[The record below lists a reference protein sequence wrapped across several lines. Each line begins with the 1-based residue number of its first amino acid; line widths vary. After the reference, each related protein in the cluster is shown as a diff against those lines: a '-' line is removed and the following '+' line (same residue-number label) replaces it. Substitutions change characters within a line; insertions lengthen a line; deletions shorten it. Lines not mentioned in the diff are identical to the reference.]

1 MTKYVK
7 NKYKVVVDGKTIM
20 TKKKKKKEEKEP
32 EKKEKS
38 KSWITKKKKPGEV
51 IDTRVEFSHGGR
63 PGGGWTS

>member
-1 MTKYVK
+1 MADY
-7 NKYKVVVDGKTIM
+7 I
-20 TKKKKKKEEKEP
+20 TKKQKAKTYRGISKKEKK

>member
-1 MTKYVK
+1 MADY
-7 NKYKVVVDGKTIM
+7 I
-20 TKKKKKKEEKEP
+20 TKKQKVKTYRGISKK

>member
-1 MTKYVK
+1 MPIRILPKDEKPTSW
-7 NKYKVVVDGKTIM
+7 IS
-20 TKKKKKKEEKEP
+20 KKKP
-32 EKKEKS
+32 

>member
-1 MTKYVK
+1 MSDYIK
-7 NKYKVVVDGKTIM
+7 NKYKAVVDGKTIM
-20 TKKKKKKEEKEP
+20 TKKKKKKE